1 MTEKTTA
8 HTRRRERSGWV
19 LVACVLISL
28 VSLGVSLLSGSY
40 PIRWH
45 DYLSLLNGNIDTT
58 AYLVLHDL
66 RLPRAISA
74 FTTGGLLALA
84 GVLMQVLLRNP
95 LADPYGLGISGGASV
110 FALFCMWLGLSATV
124 VHLGAFAGALLSM
137 LLVFALARSGGV
149 WTTTRMLLT
158 GVVLASGW
166 GAVIS
171 FLLSVA
177 PEQNL
182 RGMLFWLMGDL
193 NYAQLSWTGLL
204 VLFGGL
210 GVALIW
216 APALNI
222 LAIGSMQAKTLGV
235 PVERLHW
242 QIFVVASLL
251 TAVAVMQA
259 GSIGFIGLIIPHLL
273 RLAGLHDH
281 RWLLPAAVCTGGSLL
296 LLADTLTRSLY
307 THISLPVGV
316 FTALLGVPIFL
327 YLMQRHAAQRT

>member
-1 MTEKTTA
+1 MATYS
-8 HTRRRERSGWV
+8 RRRQRASWV
-19 LVACVLISL
+19 MAVWIVISL
-28 VSLGVSLLSGSY
+28 VSLAISLLSGSY
-40 PIRWH
+40 PISWQ
-45 DYLSLLNGNIDTT
+45 DYLAILNGNMDTP
-58 AYLVLHDL
+58 AYFVVHDL
-66 RLPRAISA
+66 RWPRALSA

-95 LADPYGLGISGGASV
+95 LADPYVLGISGGASV
-110 FALFCMWLGLSATV
+110 FALFCMWLGLTATV

-137 LLVFALARSGGV
+137 LLVFALAHSRGV
-149 WTTTRMLLT
+149 WTATRMLLT

-166 GAVIS
+166 GALIS

-193 NYAQLSWTGLL
+193 SYAQLSWPSLVILL
-204 VLFGGL
+204 GGL
-210 GVALIW
+210 GMALFW
-216 APALNI
+216 ARALNI
-222 LAIGSMQAKTLGV
+222 LAIGSAQAKTLGV

-242 QIFVVASLL
+242 QIFVLASVL

-273 RLAGLHDH
+273 RLTGLHDH
-281 RWLLPAAVCTGGSLL
+281 RWLLPAAVCAGGSLL

-307 THISLPVGV
+307 TQISLPVGV

-327 YLMQRHAAQRT
+327 YLMQRQAAQRT

>member
-1 MTEKTTA
+1 MTEHAA
-8 HTRRRERSGWV
+8 HTQRRHRSGWV
-19 LVACVLISL
+19 LLALL
-28 VSLGVSLLSGSY
+28 FVSLLSLAVSLLSGSY
-40 PIRWH
+40 PISGH
-45 DYLSLLNGNIDTT
+45 DYLAMLNGNIDTP
-58 AYLVLHDL
+58 AYFVLHDL
-66 RLPRAISA
+66 RWPRAVTA

-95 LADPYGLGISGGASV
+95 LADPYVLGISGGASV
-110 FALFCMWLGLSATV
+110 FALFGMWLGLSATI

-137 LLVFALARSGGV
+137 LLVFALAHGRGV
-149 WTTTRMLLT
+149 WTATRMLLT

-166 GAVIS
+166 GALIS
-171 FLLSVA
+171 FVLSIA

-193 NYAQLSWTGLL
+193 SYAQLSWPSLL
-204 VLFGGL
+204 ILLGGL
-210 GVALIW
+210 GLALLW
-216 APALNI
+216 ARALNI
-222 LAIGSMQAKTLGV
+222 LAIGSVQAKTLGV

-242 QIFVVASLL
+242 QIFLLASLL

-281 RWLLPAAVCTGGSLL
+281 RWLLPAAVAAGGSLL

-307 THISLPVGV
+307 TQVSLPVGV
-316 FTALLGVPIFL
+316 FTALVGVPIFL
-327 YLMQRHAAQRT
+327 YLMQRHESQRL